1 MMTVV
6 VVDRVVVD
14 RALAPASQPPHDNLS
29 PPSVANF
36 AAHHMM
42 YII

>member
-6 VVDRVVVD
+6 VVDR
-14 RALAPASQPPHDNLS
+14 ALAPTDQLSHDNLS
-29 PPSVANF
+29 LPTVANF
-36 AAHHMM
+36 AAHHMI